1 MPESSLSR
9 NIEDSKLTTFKKMAK
24 ITLTWNP
31 GKASVEKRI
40 IKLITANLES
50 YEHKIDNCYYFIL
63 SDQLYGLRKLD
74 LPSVTSQVN
83 IFWKD
88 ECIFKLE
95 NGKLIKDPTDD
106 FEIIETYHELI
117 DFYNILRLI

>member
-1 MPESSLSR
+1 
-9 NIEDSKLTTFKKMAK
+9 MAK

-31 GKASVEKRI
+31 GKASVERRI
-40 IKLITANLES
+40 IKLITANLVS

-63 SDQLYGLRKLD
+63 SNQLYGHRKIK
-74 LPSVTSQVN
+74 LPLVTSEVN
-83 IFWKD
+83 IFWAD

-106 FEIIETYHELI
+106 FKIIETYHELI
-117 DFYNILRLI
+117 ELYDILRLI